1 MFEEKYYDVLEK
13 EDVTGV
19 YSLPFVNLYLKITT
33 TMECIES
40 GVEETERLK
49 SWVFRFTYRDTL
61 FHQLH

>member
-1 MFEEKYYDVLEK
+1 MFADKNDDVLEK